1 MKSPFPLGA
10 ARRVSY
16 RAVLVS
22 GWLVITSIGAFASGG
37 AKTAPT
43 PASKP
48 RPAARLVATTSARER
63 RPAAVQ
69 PRARLVTATRVAT
82 IGASAPASAAPAA
95 VAVLA
100 SSEEQRVFD
109 LVNEERRA
117 RGERPLMWDG
127 ELCRLARLHAQDMAR
142 HGFVG
147 HTGRDGRDMGDR
159 AAAMGIRGWRA
170 LGENVAYNQGFD
182 DPAAFAV
189 ERWMLSNKHRENILN
204 AGFTH
209 SGLGVAKGPD
219 GRVYFTQVFISR

>member
-16 RAVLVS
+16 RAVLFS
-22 GWLVITSIGAFASGG
+22 GWLVMTSIGAFASGG
-37 AKTAPT
+37 AKTTPT
-43 PASKP
+43 PASTP
-48 RPAARLVATTSARER
+48 RPVARLVSTTSARER
-63 RPAAVQ
+63 RPAPVQ

-82 IGASAPASAAPAA
+82 IGPAHASAAPAA

-117 RGERPLMWDG
+117 RGEKPLVWDG
-127 ELCRLARLHAQDMAR
+127 ELCRLARVHAQEMAR
-142 HGFVG
+142 HGFIA
-147 HTGRDGRDMGDR
+147 HTGRDGRDTAER
-159 AAAMGIRGWRA
+159 AAAMGIRGWQA
-170 LGENVAYNQGFD
+170 LGENIAYNQGFD

-204 AGFTH
+204 GYFTH

-219 GRVYFTQVFISR
+219 GRVYFTQVFVSR